1 MSAPTSAEES
11 KYTALYT
18 LLISSIQLSD
28 GALLDAKMERYL
40 RRLSLEDNTPLEG
53 PDISRT
59 ENLFKR
65 FDREAYI
72 LKVKEVAG
80 FLGEEDVFW
89 VVGPRGK
96 IEIGEDGMLGLV
108 RAVYG
113 DLGEEGEEELE
124 SKIARSLGVAEREA
138 LAEMRQQQKQRN
150 GEKKQKK
157 LRTRRDAE
165 DENAEEDEAD
175 EDEYNEA
182 GD

>member
-1 MSAPTSAEES
+1 MSAPTSGEES

-18 LLISSIQLSD
+18 LLISSIQLSG

-40 RRLSLEDNTPLEG
+40 RSLSLEDNTPLEG
-53 PDISRT
+53 PEISRT

-96 IEIGEDGMLGLV
+96 VEIGEEGILGLV

-138 LAEMRQQQKQRN
+138 LPEKQQQQQN

-157 LRTRRDAE
+157 VRKRRDAE
-165 DENAEEDEAD
+165 DENEEEDKAD

-182 GD
+182 VN